1 MHEKRSYAALRR
13 TAVFEVA
20 GVEIEIAKIGSI
32 ALVERVSKNPV
43 FAPFIEKLGSKQVG
57 GGKTP
62 GADDVKKAFKEAAA
76 ASGLSGKD
84 IIMSLPRILGALVD
98 DLIVGTAVVE
108 SEEQRKD
115 LSGLVATFD
124 EQELFLSIAPFL
136 KLNMP
141 TAYGPFVAFVEP
153 ILVGKATAS
162 APVEKSAKRA
172 KAA

>member
-1 MHEKRSYAALRR
+1 MNEKRSYAALRR

-32 ALVERVSKNPV
+32 KLVEKVSRNPV
-43 FAPFIEKLGSKQVG
+43 FADLIERLGSKQIG

-62 GADDVKKAFKEAAA
+62 GSDDVKKAFKEAAA
-76 ASGLSGKD
+76 ASGLTGKD
-84 IIMSLPRILGALVD
+84 IILALPGILASLVD

-108 SEEQRKD
+108 SERQRKD
-115 LSGLVATFD
+115 LSELVATFD

-141 TAYGPFVAFVEP
+141 TAYGPFVQFAEP
-153 ILVGKATAS
+153 ILLGKPTAGG
-162 APVEKSAKRA
+162 AVEKSAKRA